1 MKNLII
7 LSIFALTPFWLLA
20 QKGDSL
26 QLNNKNEAGIFG
38 LSAFNEIHISAI
50 NLEVNL
56 EQGQAYQ
63 INMGDSNSKIRA
75 EVEDSILYITLK
87 GNEDKESITINFLD
101 ISKIKADQIVSI
113 NSNGKIKTQS
123 LVIDIDGS
131 SKVNLVLA
139 VDKLETNIDGSCN
152 LTLAGKADEHSLII
166 KGAGRIDA
174 DNLITQKTIVDIS
187 GAGKASVNV
196 SDEISGKIT
205 GAAELFFIGDPELNN
220 IEVTG
225 VAVFKGKGSQD
236 NINNKDTLNVKI
248 GKYKF
253 NIIED
258 DEIQKKNEEKKKKTI
273 KYKSWQGIDIGL
285 LGYVDNNME
294 FNIPSNYGFME
305 LNPAKSISI
314 GFNIH
319 EQNFRIIRD
328 YLKFATG
335 IGFEVNHYSFANN
348 TRLLN
353 NMDSFSGLID
363 PVSNFSKTKLK
374 VSYITLPLLLEINTS
389 MKEKRSFHISGG
401 LVLGYNIG
409 SKSKL
414 VYINNGLKTK
424 EKVSGDY
431 HINPFKCSLTA
442 RLGFG
447 KNYAIYGTY
456 DLNPLFAK
464 KKGPELYSYALGLSF
479 LFN

>member
-7 LSIFALTPFWLLA
+7 LSIFALTPFCLLA

-26 QLNNKNEAGIFG
+26 QLNNKSEAGITE

-63 INMGDSNSKIRA
+63 IKTDDSNTNIKAI
-75 EVEDSILYITLK
+75 VEDSILYISS
-87 GNEDKESITINFLD
+87 KENKEKVNISIWFLD
-101 ISKIKADQIVSI
+101 ISKIKADQIVNI
-113 NSNGKIKTQS
+113 KSNGKIKTQS
-123 LVIDIDGS
+123 LAVDIDGS

-139 VDKLETNIDGSCN
+139 VDHLETNIDGSCN
-152 LTLAGKADEHSLII
+152 LTLAGKANEHRLTI
-166 KGAGRIDA
+166 KGAGTINA

-196 SDEISGKIT
+196 SDEISGKIS

-236 NINNKDTLNVKI
+236 NSNNKDTLNVKI

-253 NIIED
+253 NIIEE
-258 DEIQKKNEEKKKKTI
+258 DEIQKRNDVKKKKTI

-285 LGYVDNNME
+285 LGYVDNNMD
-294 FNIPSNYGFME
+294 FNLPTNYGFME
-305 LNPAKSISI
+305 LNPAKSISV

-319 EQNFRIIRD
+319 EQNFRIVRD

-335 IGFEVNHYSFANN
+335 IGFEINHYSFANN

-353 NMDSFSGLID
+353 NPDSFSGFID

-389 MKEKRSFHISGG
+389 MKEKRAFHISGG

-424 EKVSGDY
+424 EKVSGNY
-431 HINPFKCSLTA
+431 HINPFKYSLTA

-447 KNYAIYGTY
+447 KNYAIYGIY
-456 DLNPLFAK
+456 DLNSLFAK
-464 KKGPELYSYALGLSF
+464 NKGPELYSYALGLS
-479 LFN
+479 LLLN